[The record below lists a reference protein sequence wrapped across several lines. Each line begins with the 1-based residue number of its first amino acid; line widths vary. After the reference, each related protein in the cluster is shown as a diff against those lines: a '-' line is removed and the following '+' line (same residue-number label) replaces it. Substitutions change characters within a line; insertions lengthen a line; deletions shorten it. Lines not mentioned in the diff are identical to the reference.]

1 MIFTLGLFFC
11 RYIYSPYYE
20 EVIFMKEKARAMANA
35 GYSIA
40 EIAEELGV
48 TEFIVCRL
56 LGKDY

>member
-1 MIFTLGLFFC
+1 MRLDGLMV
-11 RYIYSPYYE
+11 RDKRIPYYE

-48 TEFIVCRL
+48 TEFVVCRL
-56 LGKDY
+56 LGKYY

>member
-1 MIFTLGLFFC
+1 MRLDGLMV
-11 RYIYSPYYE
+11 RIKNIPYYE
-20 EVIFMKEKARAMANA
+20 EVIFMKEKAKAMANA

-56 LGKDY
+56 LGKYY